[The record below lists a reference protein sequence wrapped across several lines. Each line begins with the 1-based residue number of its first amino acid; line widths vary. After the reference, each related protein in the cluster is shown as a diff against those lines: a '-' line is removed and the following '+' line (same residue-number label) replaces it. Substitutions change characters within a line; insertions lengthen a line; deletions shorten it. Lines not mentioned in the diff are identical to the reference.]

1 VTTTKRLLRLV
12 AVGSAALAATVL
24 LMSAGQKWR
33 PLP

>member
-1 VTTTKRLLRLV
+1 MTTKRMLRLV

-33 PLP
+33 SLP